1 MTMMGTRHLTL
12 VGYLTWAIIGIPS
25 VMWEVQH
32 HTLGAPHT
40 AVWAVCFVAF
50 IVLFGISTRDGPR
63 GLLILIAQSVLALI
77 CIRMQPLGGMQ
88 PVLLVIV
95 AAQLGGMRLRNAL
108 LFAAAQMAGLYLTVY
123 SFGDALLIV
132 SAYSAFT
139 AFALVSVRMAHE
151 EAEGRKRLAE
161 ANAELTV
168 ATELLQISSRA
179 DERIRIARELHDL
192 LGHHLTALS
201 LNLEVASHL
210 TTGDAREQIEK
221 SKAITKLLLSDVRD
235 VVSAMRHDDAVDLGA
250 AIASIS
256 AAVTMPALHVDVDRD
271 LALTDAAVA
280 RTALRA
286 LQEIVTNA
294 VRHSGARNL
303 WLRVALKDGALA
315 IDARDDGEGCDRVDF
330 GNGLRGMRERVESLS
345 GSLEVASTRGRG
357 FEVHVTLPLAAG
369 AAA

>member
-1 MTMMGTRHLTL
+1 MGSMGTRHLTL

-25 VMWEVQH
+25 VMWEVRH
-32 HTLGAPHT
+32 HSLGAPHT
-40 AVWAVCFVAF
+40 IVWAICFVAF
-50 IVLFGISTRDGPR
+50 ILLFSISTRDETH
-63 GLLILIAQSVLALI
+63 GLLILIAQSALALM
-77 CIRMQPLGGMQ
+77 CVWMQPLGGMQ

-95 AAQLGGMRLRNAL
+95 TGQLGGMRLRNAL
-108 LFAAAQMAGLYLTVY
+108 LFAAAQMAVLYAAVY
-123 SFGDALLIV
+123 QFDESLIIV

-139 AFALVSVRMAHE
+139 LFALFTVRMAHE
-151 EAEGRKRLAE
+151 EGEGRKRLAE
-161 ANAELTV
+161 AHAELTV

-221 SKAITKLLLSDVRD
+221 STAITKL
-235 VVSAMRHDDAVDLGA
+235 VSAMRHDDAVDLGA

-303 WLRVALKDGALA
+303 WLRVALQDGALA
-315 IDARDDGEGCDRVDF
+315 IDARDDGDGCDRVDF
-330 GNGLRGMRERVESLS
+330 GNGLRGMRERVESLH